1 MFSPQL
7 ARFEIVIC
15 NEVLYYLDQ
24 VPKQLD
30 RIRDLLT
37 SGGHLLTSN
46 ISHPYNPGLYRLL
59 DERFELVDAVEVSNQ
74 TFRGLRHRKISA
86 YRRT

>member
-1 MFSPQL
+1 MMLGPRSTAAVFGTTS
-7 ARFEIVIC
+7 REI
-15 NEVLYYLDQ
+15 EF
-24 VPKQLD
+24 PKQLD

-74 TFRGLRHRKISA
+74 TFRGRRHRKISA